1 VSIDVKLSSEN
12 GVNGNSYEAREEVLR
27 REAKIETPFIFSF
40 DASFGI
46 RVTLVINEFATE

>member
-46 RVTLVINEFATE
+46 RVTLIINEFATE